1 MYTVHQAKTNLSR
14 LIEEA
19 CKGTDVIIARGKQ
32 PVVRLVPLATTRRKR
47 VPGRL
52 KGKIRISRAFFKA
65 MSKAELAEWGIE

>member
-1 MYTVHQAKTNLSR
+1 MYTVHDAKTNLSR

-19 CKGTDVIIARGKQ
+19 CNGTDVIIARGKQ
-32 PVVRLVPLATTRRKR
+32 PVVRLVPLAKSRKRR

-52 KGKIRISRAFFKA
+52 KGKIRIFRSFFKP

>member
-19 CKGTDVIIARGKQ
+19 CSGTDVVIARGKQ
-32 PVVRLVPLATTRRKR
+32 PVVRLVPLATARKRR

-52 KGKIRISRAFFKA
+52 KGKIRISRSFFKP
-65 MSKAELAEWGIE
+65 MSRAELAAWGTE